1 MVLDV
6 LLDGVESGVLAVD
19 DDFLLL
25 VLVLLFKNLVNSEV
39 NQFKL
44 KLVEV
49 NLSVVLDAEHG
60 LVVEEVLNAARGSE
74 RAAEL
79 GEV

>member
-6 LLDGVESGVLAVD
+6 FLDGVERGVLAVD

-44 KLVEV
+44 KLFEV
-49 NLSVVLDAEHG
+49 NLSVVLDAEH
-60 LVVEEVLNAARGSE
+60 
-74 RAAEL
+74 
-79 GEV
+79 